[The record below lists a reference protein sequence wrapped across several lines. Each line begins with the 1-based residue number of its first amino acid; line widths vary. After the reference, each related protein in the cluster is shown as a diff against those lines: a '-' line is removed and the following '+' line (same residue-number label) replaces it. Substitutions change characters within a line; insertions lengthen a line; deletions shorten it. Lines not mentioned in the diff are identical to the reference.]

1 MEFKIE
7 ELGKKKS
14 NFVLD
19 LTKESLLQ
27 IKNNAKQGDVIE
39 LDFEAGNFGLKLYG
53 SNKKESIEI
62 QKKNCKQ
69 LLKFYKQCKKVV
81 KVLKHKKLD
90 FDGTFYVKNLKGK
103 KNNNDF
109 MLVSLLEIKFN
120 TKPNQVLSK
129 VINDACD
136 YLDKENEI
144 NNMCDFKDNLCVSHR
159 ERGLKGKTGCCPSF
173 CKHTTAAVCKVKNLA
188 CKIFMCNFLEDRGY
202 FFSVHAIPV
211 MKKHMNYI
219 ERFCLAGLLF
229 RTTKKTIAYSWLIR
243 LLMVAYV
250 AVFIFTFIAIIL

>member
-1 MEFKIE
+1 MEFKLE
-7 ELGKKKS
+7 ELSKKKS
-14 NFVLD
+14 DIVLN
-19 LTKESLLQ
+19 LTKESLLTLKANLKER
-27 IKNNAKQGDVIE
+27 IVVE
-39 LDFEAGNFGLKLYG
+39 LDFEAMNLGQKLYG

-69 LLKFYKQCKKVV
+69 VLQFFKVCTKAVKLLKKKT
-81 KVLKHKKLD
+81 K
-90 FDGTFYVKNLKGK
+90 FDGVFYVKNLSQK

-109 MLVSLLEIKFN
+109 MIVSLLDIRFN
-120 TKPNQVLSK
+120 KKPNQVLSK
-129 VINDACD
+129 VVNDACD
-136 YLDKENEI
+136 YLDMENEI

-202 FFSVHAIPV
+202 YFSVHSIPV
-211 MKKHMNYI
+211 MKKHMNYL

-250 AVFIFTFIAIIL
+250 LVFAFTLVAIIL